1 MKLVM
6 GPVLGFRGQDN
17 GNWHV
22 CAIVVVEGGG
32 ATAPE
37 LVWTAAD
44 EGGASAGGGSV
55 KGVPLK
61 HQPLNDRSVWRF
73 AWSVVQGERERA
85 VAYTVAG
92 KSHNFFVPAKAKTR
106 DYTHRVAYA
115 SCNGFS
121 SVKDMK
127 GVRDQD
133 AMWRV
138 LLGQHAQPVHWEGM
152 QDRRR
157 PYHLLVLG
165 GDQLYS
171 DEIWGRLKTLRDWND
186 LSDDDKGKEPGR
198 KIKKKELLEE
208 IERFYFDLYC
218 RQWAREGIAE
228 VLASIPALM
237 MWDDHDIFDGWGSYS
252 EEQQNWKVFQHIF
265 EGARE
270 HFCLFQLQATFDE
283 LEKARKDKA
292 RNGSQARFGGEGS
305 YDLPAL
311 LPGQIGFSYA
321 YRVEDAVFV
330 APDMRSE
337 RTLNRVMSDGSRE
350 ALYAWMDGLKTAEC
364 ENFVF
369 LSPIPLVYVNSNLL
383 EGVVGW
389 APWDADPD
397 RSSSISDDLADQ
409 WMSRGHRVERLRL
422 INRLLAFADQKHCRV
437 TVVSGDVHV
446 GGMAQIEARAGGGPP
461 RDAWTINQLI
471 SSPIVHPPLRGL
483 ILFLIEQK
491 LDGAVEQVERGSR
504 DITAQMVK
512 LPTASRYLINA
523 RNWLSLT
530 FDYRQR
536 IWAEWFIEN
545 PKPAAPAEPFDKL
558 SQVIHPVDFF
568 NAK

>member
-1 MKLVM
+1 M
-6 GPVLGFRGQDN
+6 
-17 GNWHV
+17 
-22 CAIVVVEGGG
+22 
-32 ATAPE
+32 
-37 LVWTAAD
+37 
-44 EGGASAGGGSV
+44 
-55 KGVPLK
+55 
-61 HQPLNDRSVWRF
+61 
-73 AWSVVQGERERA
+73 
-85 VAYTVAG
+85 
-92 KSHNFFVPAKAKTR
+92 
-106 DYTHRVAYA
+106 
-115 SCNGFS
+115 
-121 SVKDMK
+121 
-127 GVRDQD
+127 
-133 AMWRV
+133 

-157 PYHLLVLG
+157 PYHLLVLN

-198 KIKKKELLEE
+198 KVKKKELLAE
-208 IERFYFDLYC
+208 IEQFHFDLYC
-218 RQWAREGIAE
+218 RQWAREGIGE
-228 VLASIPALM
+228 VLAGIP
-237 MWDDHDIFDGWGSYS
+237 
-252 EEQQNWKVFQHIF
+252 
-265 EGARE
+265 
-270 HFCLFQLQATFDE
+270 
-283 LEKARKDKA
+283 
-292 RNGSQARFGGEGS
+292 
-305 YDLPAL
+305 
-311 LPGQIGFSYA
+311 
-321 YRVEDAVFV
+321 
-330 APDMRSE
+330 
-337 RTLNRVMSDGSRE
+337 
-350 ALYAWMDGLKTAEC
+350 
-364 ENFVF
+364 
-369 LSPIPLVYVNSNLL
+369 
-383 EGVVGW
+383 

-422 INRLLAFADQKHCRV
+422 INRLLAFADQKQCRV

-483 ILFLIEQK
+483 VLFLIEQR

-568 NAK
+568 NKK